1 MNDNRHQAI
10 SDCKYALSLS
20 EIALKQH
27 IDLWTNLRQNE
38 IRLKVEHGSDIWSED
53 DEEYAL
59 ALQEI
64 QAKLHTN
71 ECLLKEGEQR

>member
-20 EIALKQH
+20 EISLDGHFRLWLNLKE
-27 IDLWTNLRQNE
+27 N
-38 IRLKVEHGSDIWSED
+38 
-53 DEEYAL
+53 EEYVGWTQDDQEYL
-59 ALQEI
+59 LTLQEI

-71 ECLLKEGEQR
+71 ECLLREGD